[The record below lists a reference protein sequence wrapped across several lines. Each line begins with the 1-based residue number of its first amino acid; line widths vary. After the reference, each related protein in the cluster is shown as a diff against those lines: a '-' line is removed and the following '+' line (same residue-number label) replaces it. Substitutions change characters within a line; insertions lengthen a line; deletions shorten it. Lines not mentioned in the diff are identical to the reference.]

1 MNTAYE
7 YDEAYEARINRTK
20 RADDT
25 AVYDQATDAYIQA
38 VKNYEN
44 ALGNP
49 TWVKMGSKRY
59 GNGDPVRVMLI
70 EHEKNPDY
78 YMAYFLTSAG
88 YICMH
93 RHISLDCWENMC
105 SENPAPAWFVEN
117 AAKTRLQSK
126 SKIMQNTQFDE
137 IMQNAIRKAA

>member
-1 MNTAYE
+1 MNTA
-7 YDEAYEARINRTK
+7 YDEAYEARISRTK
-20 RADDT
+20 RADKT
-25 AVYDQATDAYIQA
+25 AGYDEATDAYIQA

-44 ALGNP
+44 AIGNP
-49 TWVKMGSKRY
+49 TWVNMDSKRY

-70 EHEKNPDY
+70 EHGKNPDY

-93 RHISLDCWENMC
+93 RHIALDTWENMC
-105 SENPAPAWFVEN
+105 SKNPAPAWFVEN
-117 AAKTRLQSK
+117 AVKIRLK
-126 SKIMQNTQFDE
+126 NKPEVMQNTKFDE

>member
-1 MNTAYE
+1 MNTA
-7 YDEAYEARINRTK
+7 YDEAYEARISRTN
-20 RADDT
+20 RADNT
-25 AVYDQATDAYIQA
+25 AEYNQATDAYIQA

-59 GNGDPVRVMLI
+59 GNGEPVRVMLI

-93 RHISLDCWENMC
+93 RHIALDTWENMC

-117 AAKTRLQSK
+117 AKNVRPQGFEKTK
-126 SKIMQNTQFDE
+126 FDE
-137 IMQNAIRKAA
+137 AMRIAIRKAA